1 MMDIKSVPKID
12 FEEDEDT
19 FAVCSD
25 VGYHDDDV
33 LDKCGECGCTVYLRP
48 ETTVLTK
55 KICNGCFRRKIKS
68 GEISKEDFQAYF
80 TETSRKEVSKLLG
93 REVSIGEL
101 VDLVIKEF
109 DE

>member
-1 MMDIKSVPKID
+1 MEIKSVPEITID
-12 FEEDEDT
+12 QDEDHL
-19 FAVCSD
+19 AVCSD

-48 ETTVLTK
+48 ETTVLTR

-68 GEISKEDFQAYF
+68 GEISKEDFQACF
-80 TETSRKEVSKLLG
+80 TAASRKEVSKLMG

-101 VDLVIKEF
+101 VDLVVKEF
-109 DE
+109 E